1 MDRLVSLNDPS
12 IQSYDVHESQKEPV
26 DLTENRMPIAFKI
39 VGTGDGKTNYIDP
52 RAGRI
57 EINHI
62 SIRDK
67 SESGG

>member
-1 MDRLVSLNDPS
+1 M
-12 IQSYDVHESQKEPV
+12 HESQKEPV